1 MFYGLDFE
9 NHKIIITD
17 YNLRIHLRPSQKEA
31 LSTFHFSARLHFINS
46 VDRKLL
52 NYRNPVLVLFTIKL
66 SKKKEPLLKRKN
78 WQSENMLQRN
88 SKKNVLSG
96 CSS

>member
-1 MFYGLDFE
+1 MFYDLDFE

-17 YNLRIHLRPSQKEA
+17 YNLRIHLRPSQKAA

-66 SKKKEPLLKRKN
+66 SEKKRTSFETKKLAVRKYAAKEL
-78 WQSENMLQRN
+78 
-88 SKKNVLSG
+88 
-96 CSS
+96 